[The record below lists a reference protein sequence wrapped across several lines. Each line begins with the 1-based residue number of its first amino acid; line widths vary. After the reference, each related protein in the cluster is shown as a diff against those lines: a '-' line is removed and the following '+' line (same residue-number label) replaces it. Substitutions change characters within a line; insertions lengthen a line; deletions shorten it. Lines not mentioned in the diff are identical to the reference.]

1 MTWALVISAPGAPT
15 ASKSFYSSSNVCT
28 PSRAGILT
36 GRFAIRAGLAWKVL
50 FPNDG
55 RGLSAEEITIP
66 SLLKRAGYQTAAI
79 GKWHLGDQPEFHPF
93 RHGFDRFF
101 GVEYSNDMLP
111 FALFDGEEEIEQPV
125 DQSTLTARYTAYAVD
140 FIKQNADSPFFLYL
154 PHTFPHIPLHVSDR
168 FAGRSAAGLYGDVV
182 EEMDWRTGQIIET
195 LRELGILD
203 DTLVIFTSDNGPW
216 FEGSS
221 GPARGR
227 KGSTW
232 SGGYRVPLIASW
244 PNRIPAATVSGE
256 MGMNIDLLP
265 TIAEAAQI
273 EPPEDHRLDGRSL
286 LPVLSGTAE
295 TGHEYLYFFS
305 NEDIVAIRDRR
316 WKLVTYSY
324 YRDLFVA
331 LDRIGPEY
339 GHPGPYFL
347 LFDMEDPEP
356 ERYSLARDNPEVV
369 ERLYAEM
376 KRAQAA
382 FEAMKTHE
390 IAVVPE

>member
-1 MTWALVISAPGAPT
+1 
-15 ASKSFYSSSNVCT
+15 
-28 PSRAGILT
+28 
-36 GRFAIRAGLAWKVL
+36 
-50 FPNDG
+50 
-55 RGLSAEEITIP
+55 
-66 SLLKRAGYQTAAI
+66 
-79 GKWHLGDQPEFHPF
+79 
-93 RHGFDRFF
+93 
-101 GVEYSNDMLP
+101 
-111 FALFDGEEEIEQPV
+111 
-125 DQSTLTARYTAYAVD
+125 
-140 FIKQNADSPFFLYL
+140 LYL

-182 EEMDWRTGQIIET
+182 EEIDWSTGQIIET

-232 SGGYRVPLIASW
+232 SGGHRVPLIASW